1 MYCTKCGTKNEDNNV
16 FCKNCGAKLAN
27 SVNNSPVSS
36 VPSSQG
42 VSSSTGVAKAVNVKL
57 IAGIAAALVV
67 VVVAVGVLTNRN
79 KSEDM
84 NDNSKVTEAM
94 ISDRNVAEVAV
105 SELAVDETEYT
116 DETSKQVYSVTAE
129 KISNNIA
136 SFQHFIVNG
145 MYSVSDQFYFERD
158 IKLEDVLAM
167 TSTNRSNV
175 SFVDIYT
182 SSPDIIVADSAN
194 IDDID
199 KFITFCGDPYRD
211 IQWDIH
217 KGHNSVSE
225 CYYNVVVE
233 DSNIDGEYKYY
244 DGESEY
250 IYIKIRLINDKF
262 VDESW
267 VFEMVQSA
275 SDPLKWLINDC
286 WKTDRDTDYNLA
298 SYKLHNVDDTEKDS
312 YPDGY
317 NTYKEF
323 ADKYD
328 ETSVESSENTVD
340 DSEWLDAYKNAYARN
355 NDGNQYCFIGQSNT
369 GVPYLAKAW
378 GGLDYYNGSEV
389 VNLCYSQNIEYN
401 PATNKV
407 REFSHTSLPNGGG
420 DNFYL
425 IDLNIGEVELSC
437 AEVTEDWDTGIVK
450 YYGDDGEVSEEEY
463 ARISGEMS
471 KRYGDGGDII
481 ETWYNSVDLAY
492 EAYKIKRGSISAPA
506 TNASESAD
514 TALAANASASEYIL
528 KDSSSRYL
536 TKDDLQGFSA
546 DDCRIARNEI
556 YARHGRKFDD
566 EGLQSHFN
574 SCSWYQGT
582 IAPSDFDETML
593 SDIEI
598 ANKNLIV
605 EYEKEKGYRQ

>member
-1 MYCTKCGTKNEDNNV
+1 
-16 FCKNCGAKLAN
+16 
-27 SVNNSPVSS
+27 
-36 VPSSQG
+36 
-42 VSSSTGVAKAVNVKL
+42 
-57 IAGIAAALVV
+57 
-67 VVVAVGVLTNRN
+67 
-79 KSEDM
+79 
-84 NDNSKVTEAM
+84 
-94 ISDRNVAEVAV
+94 
-105 SELAVDETEYT
+105 
-116 DETSKQVYSVTAE
+116 
-129 KISNNIA
+129 
-136 SFQHFIVNG
+136 
-145 MYSVSDQFYFERD
+145 
-158 IKLEDVLAM
+158 
-167 TSTNRSNV
+167 
-175 SFVDIYT
+175 
-182 SSPDIIVADSAN
+182 
-194 IDDID
+194 
-199 KFITFCGDPYRD
+199 
-211 IQWDIH
+211 
-217 KGHNSVSE
+217 
-225 CYYNVVVE
+225 
-233 DSNIDGEYKYY
+233 
-244 DGESEY
+244 
-250 IYIKIRLINDKF
+250 
-262 VDESW
+262 
-267 VFEMVQSA
+267 MVQSA

-312 YPDGY
+312 YTDGY

-463 ARISGEMS
+463 IRISDEMS

-605 EYEKEKGYRQ
+605 EYEKEMGYRQ